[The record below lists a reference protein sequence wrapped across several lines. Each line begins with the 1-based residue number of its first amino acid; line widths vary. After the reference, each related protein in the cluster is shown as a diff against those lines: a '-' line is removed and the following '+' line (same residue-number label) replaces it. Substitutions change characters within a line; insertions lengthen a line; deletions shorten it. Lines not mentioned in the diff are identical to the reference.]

1 MLELKNKIRLIPFF
15 IFVATLSLSVKITNV
30 VDLYQTKENKHIKIS
45 TSQALAEEKINKE
58 TAELTDILLNKENG
72 ETHQPQHSTAF
83 TNSEILILQELAE
96 RREALD
102 IRAKEIDK
110 KAIQLKVA
118 ETEINKKIQQLKEYE
133 DRLSKLI
140 NQYSQKEQENLS
152 SLVKLYTTMKPK
164 DAARLFNTMDLD
176 ITVALLKGMKP
187 STSSAILS
195 QMSSERA
202 QAITA
207 ELIGNNFS
215 R

>member
-1 MLELKNKIRLIPFF
+1 MLKNKIRILPTF
-15 IFVATLSLSVKITNV
+15 IFVASLSLSIKITNV
-30 VDLYQTKENKHIKIS
+30 LDLYQQTESKHLKIYA
-45 TSQALAEEKINKE
+45 SQAMAEEKTNKE
-58 TAELTDILLNKENG
+58 TAELTNVLNNG
-72 ETHQPQHSTAF
+72 DVGDNKQSTINNAF

-110 KAIQLKVA
+110 RTIQLKVA
-118 ETEINKKIQQLKEYE
+118 ETEIEKKLQQLKEYE
-133 DRLSKLI
+133 IKLSKLVS
-140 NQYSQKEQENLS
+140 QYSQKEQENIS

-164 DAARLFNTMDLD
+164 DAARLFNTMDLG

-207 ELIGNNFS
+207 ELIGNNF
-215 R
+215 